1 MKITIS
7 LTIVVAFLTPI
18 TVSCKKNDSQNA
30 INTNQIKAQL
40 NQTEGLLL
48 TNYNIAAL
56 NAHSLATQVA
66 PNGHYT
72 NPLVMMEDSLYRM
85 NDSLFNVHYLTYCK
99 ELTDDDSMM
108 GNNNMMGGNTMHGS
122 NMMANHTFMGDTA
135 KVNHW
140 CRDLNVIRQ
149 AYHHPVK

>member
-1 MKITIS
+1 
-7 LTIVVAFLTPI
+7 
-18 TVSCKKNDSQNA
+18 
-30 INTNQIKAQL
+30 
-40 NQTEGLLL
+40 
-48 TNYNIAAL
+48 
-56 NAHSLATQVA
+56 
-66 PNGHYT
+66 
-72 NPLVMMEDSLYRM
+72 MMEDSLYRM